1 MPWHPARDA
10 PASSPG
16 RAPGLVAAAGAWND
30 EPEADTSGGDM
41 TTSAP
46 ASSPSP
52 TPAAAP
58 PTADRPFAEPPAAV
72 LAGLRSRPDGL
83 SPAEAERRLAEH
95 GPNRLPAPKRPSAL
109 RRLLGHFD
117 DILIYILLASAVLKA
132 ILGDWIDFTVILAV
146 AVVNAAVGFL
156 QEGQAE
162 RALDGIR
169 TMLSLDAQAR
179 RDGEWQVVDAETLV
193 PGDVVRVR
201 SGDRVPADLRI
212 IESTNLQVEEAALTG
227 ESVAASKH
235 ADAVGSDAGIGDR
248 ASMLYSGTIVAVGT
262 GTGVVTATGAG
273 TEIGRIQSL
282 IAEVDH
288 LDTPLSRQLAAF
300 GKTLSLGILA
310 MAAFMLVIGRVI
322 HDFELPELVSAAIGF
337 AVAAVPEG
345 LPALVTVT
353 LALGVQQMAR
363 RNAITRKLTAVEAL
377 GSVTTICSD
386 KTGTLTK
393 NEMTTR
399 TVVTADATY
408 TVEGLGYA
416 PEGRVTLGGATAA
429 LDAHPDLRALVAAAG
444 ACNDARV
451 VQEGGHWRV
460 VGQPTEG
467 AVATLVLKSGAD
479 LSDVRRLAELPF
491 ESATKFMATLDE
503 VPGAGRRI
511 RLVGAPDRLLDRCT
525 HQRAADGTL
534 EPLDRARWDAV
545 IDEIGGQGLRTL
557 AAAERP
563 ADDSATTL
571 EPAEVEDGLTFLGVL
586 GIVDPPRPEAV
597 QAIADCHR
605 AGIRVKMITGDHV
618 GTATAI
624 ARELGIV
631 PVDGQAQALTGAE
644 LEAMTQEQL
653 RTRVREVDVY
663 ARTSPEH
670 KIRIV
675 RALQS
680 HGEVVA
686 MTGDGVND
694 APALTRADVGIAM
707 GIKGTEA
714 TKEAA
719 EIVLADD
726 NFASIERA
734 VEEGRRIYDNIR
746 KSVVFLLPT
755 NGAQSLVILVA
766 VLFGLALPL
775 APVQILWV
783 NLVTAVTLSLALAY
797 EPAEPGV
804 MNRPPRTP
812 GGSVIS
818 RESLRHVIVASLLIG
833 GATLA
838 VFSIERA
845 RGTAPDV
852 AQTTAVTMLALGQ
865 LVYLFNCRFLGES
878 SLTLRVLR
886 GNKVVWIATGALIAL
901 QLVFTYVP
909 FMHSWFDSAPIGPRE
924 WALTVGFA
932 ILVFLLVEAMKAI
945 TRGRERARETRT
957 TALAHAVPG
966 AQDGVGVHDAA
977 ARLPELVAAAEH
989 GHEIALTRDGRTVAR
1004 LVPAKGVAR
1013 RTSGRRGGVT
1023 APSAATTALQLTP
1036 PESLAAGRSGGAHA
1050 APPVEVAGTGPTEVE
1065 ITGAPTASDP
1075 AAAPEPPGVPERVA
1089 TGVAPAATA
1098 PAAPAAPAAAAEP
1111 TAPGVEPATEAIP
1124 VELDET
1130 VPAGSWTTAGEPTA
1144 STDATIVL
1152 EPVDPDVDPS
1162 DPGSDASPSRRSLR
1176 AAAPTEQLD
1185 RVEPDPEPD
1194 GTPGTDR

>member
-1 MPWHPARDA
+1 MTTSHATASPAAPDRDA
-10 PASSPG
+10 AGEPAPYAV
-16 RAPGLVAAAGAWND
+16 APEAVLAALHVDAGGLDAAGA
-30 EPEADTSGGDM
+30 AT
-41 TTSAP
+41 
-46 ASSPSP
+46 
-52 TPAAAP
+52 
-58 PTADRPFAEPPAAV
+58 
-72 LAGLRSRPDGL
+72 
-83 SPAEAERRLAEH
+83 RLAEH
-95 GPNRLPAPKRPSAL
+95 GPNRLPAPARPSAL

-146 AVVNAAVGFL
+146 AVINAAVGFL

-201 SGDRVPADLRI
+201 SGDRVPADLRL
-212 IESTNLQVEEAALTG
+212 IEATNLQVEEAALTG
-227 ESVAASKH
+227 ESVAATKDVGPVG
-235 ADAVGSDAGIGDR
+235 ADAGLGDR
-248 ASMLYSGTIVAVGT
+248 ASMLYSGTIVAVGQ
-262 GTGVVTATGAG
+262 GVGVVVATGSG
-273 TEIGRIQSL
+273 TEIGRIQSM

-300 GKTLSLGILA
+300 GKTLSLGILG

-322 HDFELPELVSAAIGF
+322 HDFALPDLVSAAIGF

-386 KTGTLTK
+386 KTGTLTQ
-393 NEMTTR
+393 NEMTAR
-399 TVVTADATY
+399 TVVTPDGSY

-416 PEGRVTLGGATAA
+416 PEGRVTLDGAGTP
-429 LDAHPDLRALVAAAG
+429 LTDHPGLRAFVEAAA
-444 ACNDARV
+444 ACNDARI
-451 VQEGGHWRV
+451 VQDDESRWHV

-467 AVATLVLKSGAD
+467 AIVTLARKSGAD
-479 LSDVRRLAELPF
+479 VAGVERLAVLPF
-491 ESATKFMATLDE
+491 ESATKYMATLDRL
-503 VPGAGRRI
+503 PGGDLRVRT
-511 RLVGAPDRLLDRCT
+511 VGAPDRLLDRCST
-525 HQRAADGTL
+525 ERGADGSL
-534 EPLDRARWDAV
+534 VPLDRARWDAV
-545 IDEIGGQGLRTL
+545 IDDLGGQGLRTL
-557 AAAERP
+557 AAAEREAP
-563 ADDSATTL
+563 AGTGTL
-571 EPAEVEDGLTFLGVL
+571 SDEDLAGGLTFLGVV

-631 PVDGQAQALTGAE
+631 PADGPAEALTGAE

-694 APALTRADVGIAM
+694 APALTRADIGIAM

-766 VLFGLALPL
+766 ILAGLTLPL

-783 NLVTAVTLSLALAY
+783 NLVTAITLSLALAY
-797 EPAEPGV
+797 EPAEAGV
-804 MNRPPRTP
+804 MTRPPRTP

-818 RESLRHVIVASLLIG
+818 RESLLHVVVASVLIG

-838 VFSIERA
+838 VFQIERS
-845 RGTAPDV
+845 RGTSTDV

-865 LVYLFNCRFLGES
+865 LAYLFNCRFLGES
-878 SLTLRVLR
+878 SLTPRVLR
-886 GNKVVWIATGALIAL
+886 GNRVVWIAAAALLAL

-924 WALTVGFA
+924 WALTLGLA
-932 ILVFLLVEAMKAI
+932 IVVFLLVEAMKAV
-945 TRGRERARETRT
+945 TRAR
-957 TALAHAVPG
+957 
-966 AQDGVGVHDAA
+966 D
-977 ARLPELVAAAEH
+977 
-989 GHEIALTRDGRTVAR
+989 
-1004 LVPAKGVAR
+1004 AR
-1013 RTSGRRGGVT
+1013 R
-1023 APSAATTALQLTP
+1023 
-1036 PESLAAGRSGGAHA
+1036 
-1050 APPVEVAGTGPTEVE
+1050 
-1065 ITGAPTASDP
+1065 GAP
-1075 AAAPEPPGVPERVA
+1075 
-1089 TGVAPAATA
+1089 
-1098 PAAPAAPAAAAEP
+1098 
-1111 TAPGVEPATEAIP
+1111 
-1124 VELDET
+1124 
-1130 VPAGSWTTAGEPTA
+1130 AGG
-1144 STDATIVL
+1144 
-1152 EPVDPDVDPS
+1152 
-1162 DPGSDASPSRRSLR
+1162 
-1176 AAAPTEQLD
+1176 D
-1185 RVEPDPEPD
+1185 RP
-1194 GTPGTDR
+1194 

>member
-1 MPWHPARDA
+1 VLSALH
-10 PASSPG
+10 SSDG
-16 RAPGLVAAAGAWND
+16 GLG
-30 EPEADTSGGDM
+30 TS
-41 TTSAP
+41 
-46 ASSPSP
+46 
-52 TPAAAP
+52 
-58 PTADRPFAEPPAAV
+58 
-72 LAGLRSRPDGL
+72 
-83 SPAEAERRLAEH
+83 EAERRLAEH
-95 GPNRLPAPKRPSAL
+95 GPNRLPTPPRPSAL

-146 AVVNAAVGFL
+146 AVINAAVGFL

-179 RDGEWQVVDAETLV
+179 RDGEWQVVDAESLV

-201 SGDRVPADLRI
+201 SGDRVPADLRLI
-212 IESTNLQVEEAALTG
+212 DATNLQVEEAALTG

-235 ADAVGSDAGIGDR
+235 VDPVGPDAGLGDR
-248 ASMLYSGTIVAVGT
+248 TSMLYSGTIVAVGT
-262 GTGVVTATGAG
+262 GVGVVTATGAG
-273 TEIGRIQSL
+273 TEIGRIQSM

-288 LDTPLSRQLAAF
+288 LDTPLSRQLAKF

-322 HDFELPELVSAAIGF
+322 HDFDLPDLVSAAIGF

-399 TVVTADATY
+399 TVVTPVATY
-408 TVEGLGYA
+408 AVEGLGYA
-416 PEGRVTLGGATAA
+416 PEGRVTLDGRPAS
-429 LDAHPDLRALVAAAG
+429 LDAHPDLRALVTAAA

-451 VQEGGHWRV
+451 VQDGGQWRV

-467 AVATLVLKSGAD
+467 AVAALAMKAGAD
-479 LSDVRRLAELPF
+479 VGDVRRVAVLPF
-491 ESATKFMATLDE
+491 ESATKYMATLDE
-503 VPGAGRRI
+503 VPGAGRRV
-511 RLVGAPDRLLDRCT
+511 RVVGAPDRLLDRCT
-525 HQRAADGTL
+525 HQLGAGGAP
-534 EPLDRARWDAV
+534 EPLDRARWEAE
-545 IDEIGGQGLRTL
+545 IDRIGGQGLRTL

-563 ADDSATTL
+563 AADDADAL
-571 EPAEVEDGLTFLGVL
+571 DPADVEDGLTFLGVL

-631 PVDGQAQALTGAE
+631 AADGDVHALTGTE

-694 APALTRADVGIAM
+694 APALTRADVGVAM

-766 VLFGLALPL
+766 VL
-775 APVQILWV
+775 ILWV

-804 MNRPPRTP
+804 MSRPPRAP

-818 RESLRHVIVASLLIG
+818 RESLRHVVVASLLIG

-838 VFSIERA
+838 VFAIERA
-845 RGTAPDV
+845 RGTTNGV

-865 LVYLFNCRFLGES
+865 LAYLFNCRFLGES

-886 GNKVVWIATGALIAL
+886 GNRVVWIATGALIVL
-901 QLVFTYVP
+901 QAFFTYVP
-909 FMHSWFDSAPIGPRE
+909 FMNSWFDSAPIGPRE
-924 WALTVGFA
+924 WGLCLGFA
-932 ILVFLLVEAMKAI
+932 ILVFLLVEAMKAV
-945 TRGRERARETRT
+945 TRVRDRARDARAA
-957 TALAHAVPG
+957 ALAHVAPG
-966 AQDGVGVHDAA
+966 AADGVGVDEAA
-977 ARLPELVAAAEH
+977 GRLPELVAAAEH
-989 GHEIALTRDGRTVAR
+989 GHEVALTRDGRTVAR
-1004 LVPAKGVAR
+1004 IVPARGSAR
-1013 RTSGRRGGVT
+1013 RTASRRGGVT
-1023 APSAATTALQLTP
+1023 APSATTTAIQLTP
-1036 PESLAAGRSGGAHA
+1036 PPGSAA
-1050 APPVEVAGTGPTEVE
+1050 AGTGAG
-1065 ITGAPTASDP
+1065 TGAGAGTAPDAG
-1075 AAAPEPPGVPERVA
+1075 AAGADRPGAPGDD
-1089 TGVAPAATA
+1089 APAAG
-1098 PAAPAAPAAAAEP
+1098 
-1111 TAPGVEPATEAIP
+1111 APGPAR
-1124 VELDET
+1124 VSGGG
-1130 VPAGSWTTAGEPTA
+1130 AGAAGA
-1144 STDATIVL
+1144 ATDATIVL
-1152 EPVDPDVDPS
+1152 EPVDPDRDGPA
-1162 DPGSDASPSRRSLR
+1162 PQEPPAPSRRSR
-1176 AAAPTEQLD
+1176 RTAAPTEPVD
-1185 RVEPDPEPD
+1185 RLDPED
-1194 GTPGTDR
+1194 

>member
-1 MPWHPARDA
+1 MTTTTRTE
-10 PASSPG
+10 SSP
-16 RAPGLVAAAGAWND
+16 AP
-30 EPEADTSGGDM
+30 ERT
-41 TTSAP
+41 
-46 ASSPSP
+46 SSPRPYAESP
-52 TPAAAP
+52 
-58 PTADRPFAEPPAAV
+58 EAV
-72 LAGLRSRPDGL
+72 LAELRSAPGGL
-83 SPAEAERRLAEH
+83 TATDAERRLVEQ
-95 GPNRLPAPKRPSAL
+95 GPNRLPTPPRPSWL

-132 ILGDWIDFTVILAV
+132 ILGDWVDFTVILAV
-146 AVVNAAVGFL
+146 AVINAAVGFL

-179 RDGEWQVVDAETLV
+179 RDGEWQVVDAESLV

-201 SGDRVPADLRI
+201 SGDRVPADLRL

-227 ESVAASKH
+227 ESVAAVKH
-235 ADAVGSDAGIGDR
+235 VDPVGADAGIGDR
-248 ASMLYSGTIVAVGT
+248 ASMLYSSTIVAAGT
-262 GTGVVTATGAG
+262 GVGVVTATGAS

-288 LDTPLSRQLAAF
+288 LETPLSRQLAKF
-300 GKTLSLGILA
+300 GKALSLGILA
-310 MAAFMLVIGRVI
+310 MAAVMLVIGRVI
-322 HDFELPELVSAAIGF
+322 HSWDLPDLVSAAIGF

-399 TVVTADATY
+399 TVVTAAGTY
-408 TVEGLGYA
+408 AVEGLGYA
-416 PEGRVTLGGATAA
+416 PEGRITLDGVAA
-429 LDAHPDLRALVAAAG
+429 PLDAHPDLRALVTAAA

-467 AVATLVLKSGAD
+467 AIATLALKSRAD
-479 LSDVRRLAELPF
+479 LDGVQRLAVVPF
-491 ESATKFMATLDE
+491 ESANKYMATLDA
-503 VPGAGRRI
+503 VPGAGTRI
-511 RLVGAPDRLLDRCT
+511 RAVGAPDRLLDRCT
-525 HQRAADGTL
+525 HQRGADGTV
-534 EPLDRARWDAV
+534 EPLDLARWEAV
-545 IDEIGGQGLRTL
+545 IDELAGQGLRTL

-563 ADDSATTL
+563 VADGTTTL
-571 EPAEVEDGLTFLGVL
+571 SEADVEDGLTFLGIF

-597 QAIADCHR
+597 KAIADCHR

-624 ARELGIV
+624 ARELGIAAR
-631 PVDGQAQALTGAE
+631 DGEVHALTGAE

-653 RTRVREVDVY
+653 RTRVRDVDVY

-734 VEEGRRIYDNIR
+734 VEEGRRIYDNIA

-766 VLFGLALPL
+766 VLFGLTLPL
-775 APVQILWV
+775 SPVQILWV
-783 NLVTAVTLSLALAY
+783 NLVTAITLSLALAY
-797 EPAEPGV
+797 EPAEAGV
-804 MNRPPRTP
+804 MSRPPRRS

-818 RESLRHVIVASLLIG
+818 RESLQHVVVVSLLIG

-838 VFSIERA
+838 VFFIERA
-845 RGTAPDV
+845 RGTDYAV
-852 AQTTAVTMLALGQ
+852 AQTAAVTMLALGQ
-865 LVYLFNCRFLGES
+865 LAYLFNCRFLGES

-886 GNKVVWIATGALIAL
+886 GNRVVWYATGALVLL
-901 QLVFTYVP
+901 QVLFTYVP
-909 FMHSWFDSAPIGPRE
+909 FMNAWFDSAPIGLRE
-924 WALTVGFA
+924 WSLTLGFA
-932 ILVFLLVEAMKAI
+932 LLVFLLVEAMKAV
-945 TRGRERARETRT
+945 TRLAAARRT
-957 TALAHAVPG
+957 AAGTGGTAGTPDDDVVAL
-966 AQDGVGVHDAA
+966 DEAA
-977 ARLPELVAAAEH
+977 ARLPELVAAAA
-989 GHEIALTRDGRTVAR
+989 GGRSITLVRDGESVAR
-1004 LVPAKGVAR
+1004 IVAPGGAAR
-1013 RTSGRRGGVT
+1013 RTSGRGAGS
-1023 APSAATTALQLTP
+1023 ALPPAAATTAIQLPP
-1036 PESLAAGRSGGAHA
+1036 PE
-1050 APPVEVAGTGPTEVE
+1050 
-1065 ITGAPTASDP
+1065 DP
-1075 AAAPEPPGVPERVA
+1075 AAEPV
-1089 TGVAPAATA
+1089 PAADPV
-1098 PAAPAAPAAAAEP
+1098 PAAESSAPVDASPVADARPGARHTSPGDAGDDHPTVVLAPVDAGGPAP
-1111 TAPGVEPATEAIP
+1111 TDGP
-1124 VELDET
+1124 
-1130 VPAGSWTTAGEPTA
+1130 
-1144 STDATIVL
+1144 TDATPTV
-1152 EPVDPDVDPS
+1152 PR
-1162 DPGSDASPSRRSLR
+1162 RRSLR
-1176 AAAPTEQLD
+1176 ALDADPATERIDRLD
-1185 RVEPDPEPD
+1185 
-1194 GTPGTDR
+1194 GTDRPDADR